1 MIYWLLI
8 GIIVILEFAFGYL
21 FDTNGWFVVG
31 AVGLTI
37 FSPLIISLLKE
48 IK

>member
-1 MIYWLLI
+1 MTYWIII

-21 FDTNGWFVVG
+21 FDANGWFVVG

-37 FSPLIISLLKE
+37 FSPLIISLFKK